1 MNEEKEVDDYSIFRT
16 REHETLQSQGYFEE
30 IKDGIEKQEEELNLN
45 ENAFNTLWIEEKEF
59 ANLKSIEM

>member
-59 ANLKSIEM
+59 SNLKSIEM

>member
-30 IKDGIEKQEEELNLN
+30 IKDGIEKQEEEFNLN

-59 ANLKSIEM
+59 SNLKSIEM